1 MKLIKTGKSKRLAI
15 ETVPEVVVPEVVE
28 EVKPKKKKSGN
39 KLPSDE
45 YRDEITPI
53 DVPINESG
61 KIVVSVKRGGEFG
74 LPKVDIR
81 FYSTTEVYTGFT
93 KKGVNFDLVLLPDL
107 IKALM
112 HATTEC
118 YEEGLYE
125 EFEGTEEYE
134 RMKEVEESIKD
145 FDEV

>member
-1 MKLIKTGKSKRLAI
+1 MKLIKTGKAKRLAI
-15 ETVPEVVVPEVVE
+15 ETVPEVVE
-28 EVKPKKKKSGN
+28 EKPKKKKSSGN

-45 YRDEITPI
+45 YKDEINPI
-53 DVPINESG
+53 EVPINESG
-61 KIVVSVKRGGEFG
+61 KLVVSVKRGGEFG

-93 KKGVNFDLVLLPDL
+93 KKGVNFDLILLPDL

-112 HATTEC
+112 HATAEC

-125 EFEGTEEYE
+125 EFEGTEAYE
-134 RMKEVEESIKD
+134 RLIRDEENQKE